1 MYSVLPY
8 PFVRAFRQALD
19 WYGMLAP
26 VKRKETDMEQTG
38 TCRHERKYRITA
50 GRCRQPVP
58 ERHRRCRGIAE
69 GEAFRR
75 NASPSCTPPLTT
87 AVSVG
92 IMGISCTGGYT

>member
-8 PFVRAFRQALD
+8 SFVRAFRQALG
-19 WYGMLAP
+19 WYGMLTP

-50 GRCRQPVP
+50 GECCALRQRLRPVMRP
-58 ERHRRCRGIAE
+58 
-69 GEAFRR
+69 F
-75 NASPSCTPPLTT
+75 CTPPLTT